1 MILSGGQNLYP
12 ADIECVLREHPAVA
26 DVAVIGVPSERWGET
41 PVAVVVCRASH
52 VPAAAEL
59 LTWANERVGSSASAP
74 SFSATICRATP
85 MVRCS
90 SASFGGYTVQPEA
103 WRLALS

>member
-59 LTWANERVGSSASAP
+59 LTWANERVGRQQRISAVVFCDNLP
-74 SFSATICRATP
+74 RNP
-85 MVRCS
+85 NGKVLKR
-90 SASFGGYTVQPEA
+90 ELR
-103 WRLALS
+103 RLYGPA